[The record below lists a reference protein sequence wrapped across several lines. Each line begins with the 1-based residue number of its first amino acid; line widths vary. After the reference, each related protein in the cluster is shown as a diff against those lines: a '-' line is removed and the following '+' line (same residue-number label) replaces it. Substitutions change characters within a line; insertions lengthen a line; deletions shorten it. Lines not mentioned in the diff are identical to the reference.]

1 MCFFFFLLYFYFCLF
16 SFQAAKTISKL
27 NEKVSELTIEIDSLN
42 TYVSDQMDRN
52 LELKREYDELNI
64 TNIANSKEIEK
75 LMIELSAF
83 ESCKQ
88 VMKEYQADVRRKDEE
103 VDKDNDEH
111 SHLHLKC
118 FEYITSTYFFSF
130 LFSIS

>member
-1 MCFFFFLLYFYFCLF
+1 LFVLKNIYFCIF
-16 SFQAAKTISKL
+16 PFQAAKTISKL

-52 LELKREYDELNI
+52 LELKHQYDELNN

-88 VMKEYQADVRRKDEE
+88 VMKEYQSDVRRKDEE
-103 VDKDNDEH
+103 VLIKDNALNIPI
-111 SHLHLKC
+111 SNSNALNILH
-118 FEYITSTYFFSF
+118 
-130 LFSIS
+130 